1 MGSTQSPSTVY
12 GPNLSLTSDE
22 RALLRTALA
31 SNSPRAPAQSSFDQ
45 PAAGEGSKTQT
56 SNGMVNQ
63 TPRSTPLNSSTLYTS
78 PEQDGPA
85 SGHFEDTS
93 PLGDFELEDGNFDW
107 DNSGDLFG
115 DLPALPDGDNAEHHD
130 KRKKSSD
137 DDGGD
142 EEGSG
147 KRRESGE
154 KSGRKPGRK
163 PITGEPTTKRKA
175 QNRAAQRAF
184 RERKERH
191 LKDLETKVEDLE
203 KASEATNHENGRLRA
218 EVERLNTEVKEYR
231 HRMSLTAPAVG
242 RSPPTTSPASY
253 NSYQSNNND
262 FMFAFPNFGGLPGA
276 GLPGNFMSN
285 GSRSQISPPARQTS
299 QSGRSP
305 NSTLQQSA
313 RASSSQS
320 PTAGSPKNP
329 NNRGSPMNLNR
340 ASPTNLNVVSAP
352 TTQSSGPYQSPNSAF
367 SGNGLEELNGL
378 FSPSIL
384 ETARRSGSEDY
395 NFPSSTA
402 SVNTGPRKSSSTDSY
417 RALANI
423 PSVGHNGSTSSPSA
437 SSMSHG
443 GGLDSSCGTTPEAS
457 ADSPEYRKPSEGALN
472 TINEE
477 IATHVPKYNA
487 AQRPAVVKSPA
498 NDFNGIDFLAQQNG
512 GQFDP
517 VLFGD
522 YRDSQDNIV
531 NGSFGD
537 FFNEAYLTQDFSQ
550 PYNTGDIFTEPRPA
564 QSAVNAVKE
573 GAIDPIK
580 QCDVAQNANDDPT
593 EVANPKPKQ
602 FLTCDKLWERVHS
615 SDKVTSGAV
624 EMDDLCSQL
633 KAKAKCSGKGAV
645 IDQDDVDRILGPP
658 KTEQQKDFFSM
669 FS

>member
-1 MGSTQSPSTVY
+1 MGSSQSPSTVY
-12 GPNLSLTSDE
+12 GSNLSLTNDE

-45 PAAGEGSKTQT
+45 PAASEGSKTQT
-56 SNGMVNQ
+56 PKGMSNQ
-63 TPRSTPLNSSTLYTS
+63 TSRSTPFNGSTMYTS

-85 SGHFEDTS
+85 SGDFEDTS
-93 PLGDFELEDGNFDW
+93 PLGDFDLEDGTYDW

-115 DLPALPDGDNAEHHD
+115 DLPTLPNGDNTEHHD

-137 DDGGD
+137 DDGGE

-163 PITGEPTTKRKA
+163 PITGEPTTVRLLIMHTQCFNALTLSIQKRKA

-218 EVERLNTEVKEYR
+218 EVERLNTEVREYR

-262 FMFAFPNFGGLPGA
+262 FMFAFPKFGGFPGA
-276 GLPGNFMSN
+276 FMSN
-285 GSRSQISPPARQTS
+285 GSLSKMSPPPRQAS
-299 QSGRSP
+299 QPGRSP
-305 NSTLQQSA
+305 NSTMQQSA

-320 PTAGSPKNP
+320 PIAGSPTNI
-329 NNRGSPMNLNR
+329 NNKGSPMNLNQ
-340 ASPTNLNVVSAP
+340 ASPTNLNIVSAS
-352 TTQSSGPYQSPNSAF
+352 TTQSSGPYQSPNSAL
-367 SGNGLEELNGL
+367 SGDGLEELNGL

-384 ETARRSGSEDY
+384 ETARRNGSEDY
-395 NFPSSTA
+395 NFPSMTA
-402 SVNTGPRKSSSTDSY
+402 PVNTGPRKSSSTDSY
-417 RALANI
+417 RALANT
-423 PSVGHNGSTSSPSA
+423 PSFGHNGSTSSPSA

-443 GGLDSSCGTTPEAS
+443 GGLDSSCGTTPEPS

-472 TINEE
+472 TISEE
-477 IATHVPKYNA
+477 TATQVPKNSTGKKFFCK
-487 AQRPAVVKSPA
+487 AQAKTSGGIFNRILKPLLGLEADTFVAQPPAMAKSPA
-498 NDFNGIDFLAQQNG
+498 NDFNGIDFFAQQNG

-517 VLFGD
+517 ELFGD

-531 NGSFGD
+531 NSSFGD
-537 FFNEAYLTQDFSQ
+537 FFNEAFLAQDFAQ
-550 PYNTGDIFTEPRPA
+550 PYNTGDIFTEPKPA
-564 QSAVNAVKE
+564 QNAVNAVKE
-573 GAIDPIK
+573 GAVDPIK

-593 EVANPKPKQ
+593 VVGAKPKQ
-602 FLTCDKLWERVHS
+602 FLSCDKIW
-615 SDKVTSGAV
+615 
-624 EMDDLCSQL
+624 
-633 KAKAKCSGKGAV
+633 
-645 IDQDDVDRILGPP
+645 
-658 KTEQQKDFFSM
+658 
-669 FS
+669 

>member
-1 MGSTQSPSTVY
+1 MY
-12 GPNLSLTSDE
+12 
-22 RALLRTALA
+22 A
-31 SNSPRAPAQSSFDQ
+31 
-45 PAAGEGSKTQT
+45 
-56 SNGMVNQ
+56 
-63 TPRSTPLNSSTLYTS
+63 S

-93 PLGDFELEDGNFDW
+93 PLGDFDLEDGNFDW

-115 DLPALPDGDNAEHHD
+115 DLPTLPNGDNTEHHD

-137 DDGGD
+137 DDGGE
-142 EEGSG
+142 EEGTG

-231 HRMSLTAPAVG
+231 HRMSLTAPVS

-262 FMFAFPNFGGLPGA
+262 FMFAFPKFGGLHMG
-276 GLPGNFMSN
+276 N
-285 GSRSQISPPARQTS
+285 GSLSQMSPPARQAS

-305 NSTLQQSA
+305 NSAMQQSA

-320 PTAGSPKNP
+320 STVGSPTNL
-329 NNRGSPMNLNR
+329 NNRGSPMNLNQ
-340 ASPTNLNVVSAP
+340 ASLTNPSIVSAS
-352 TTQSSGPYQSPNSAF
+352 TTKSSGPYQSPNSAF
-367 SGNGLEELNGL
+367 SGDGLEELNGL

-384 ETARRSGSEDY
+384 ETARRNGSEDY

-402 SVNTGPRKSSSTDSY
+402 SVNSGPRKPSSTDSY
-417 RALANI
+417 RALANT
-423 PSVGHNGSTSSPSA
+423 PSFGHNGSTSSPSA

-443 GGLDSSCGTTPEAS
+443 GGLDSSCGTTPEPS

-477 IATHVPKYNA
+477 IATQVTKNNT
-487 AQRPAVVKSPA
+487 AQPPAIAKSPA
-498 NDFNGIDFLAQQNG
+498 NDFHGIDFLAQQNG

-522 YRDSQDNIV
+522 YRDSQDNIL
-531 NGSFGD
+531 NSSFGD
-537 FFNEAYLTQDFSQ
+537 FFNDAFIAQDFAQ
-550 PYNTGDIFTEPRPA
+550 PYNTGDLFTEPKPA

-573 GAIDPIK
+573 GAVDPIK

-593 EVANPKPKQ
+593 EVVVAKPKQ
-602 FLTCDKLWERVHS
+602 FLTCDKIWDRVQT

-658 KTEQQKDFFSM
+658 KTEQYKDFFSM